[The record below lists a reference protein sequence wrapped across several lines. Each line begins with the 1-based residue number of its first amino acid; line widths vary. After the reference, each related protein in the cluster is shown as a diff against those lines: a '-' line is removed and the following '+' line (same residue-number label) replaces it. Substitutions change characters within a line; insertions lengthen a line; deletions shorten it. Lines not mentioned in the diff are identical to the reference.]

1 MIRVDWLALLVAS
14 LFGLLLVTL
23 VARLITWR
31 LSRVPISLLNNSRP
45 ARYMLLGRSARTMSN
60 LESDAW
66 RNQKTG
72 FSLQESTLISKLS
85 SAGSIK
91 LPLLCAGTPDK
102 GAFEKIRPGV
112 GLSRHRVYTW
122 QEPLE
127 CSSEGKQEQSSLAV
141 IMNLEVVRI
150 DEPTAALD
158 SVNKSRIIALLF
170 GLKHDS

>member
-1 MIRVDWLALLVAS
+1 MACEGGMIRVDWLALLVAS

-85 SAGSIK
+85 IAGSIK

-102 GAFEKIRPGV
+102 GHSRRFGQVLESLGIGSTPGRNHLNAPV
-112 GLSRHRVYTW
+112 RESR
-122 QEPLE
+122 
-127 CSSEGKQEQSSLAV
+127 SSL
-141 IMNLEVVRI
+141 RW
-150 DEPTAALD
+150 P
-158 SVNKSRIIALLF
+158 SS
-170 GLKHDS
+170 